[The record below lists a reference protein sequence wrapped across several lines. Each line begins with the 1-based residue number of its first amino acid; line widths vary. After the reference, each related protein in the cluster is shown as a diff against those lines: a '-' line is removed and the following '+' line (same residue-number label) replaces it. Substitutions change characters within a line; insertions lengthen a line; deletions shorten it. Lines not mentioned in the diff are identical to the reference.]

1 MIKQTWVV
9 SDDEKNR
16 ILNLHESATK
26 KQYLGEQT
34 KVITSTGTTTEN
46 KSYPKTPL
54 GNKFEYGKYES
65 DNVKN
70 TILSLKQSIEDFI
83 KNSDSSKF
91 VININAGESQV
102 TNPSG
107 FEEKGSLALAR
118 ANSVKKY
125 FEEIFPDLIK
135 KGILVINSPKDVSSV
150 SIGKT
155 PYGGKGSGDF
165 SNLEKKKKY
174 ESEQFVDFNITGE
187 GTKTVTTINSKF
199 LCDTKSL
206 QNEGGFLSAD
216 ANFTQIVPW
225 KLNRG
230 EGDIFISFDT
240 FTMPDI
246 IYFEYNGKVFGDT
259 SFRGGVSDAYR
270 IFVGTAL
277 RSKFGINSLPA
288 QMGNNKVSSLRPND
302 QRLIQSLDEMK
313 KWGLEESFKNTF
325 GSESSLSNPSW
336 MNFFKDFDKTGNKR
350 KLISNLGG
358 NFPWGILD
366 SPIKQSVVTNIG
378 PIKKVDGI
386 DEIKV
391 INVAPVGTTKWQV
404 SLNCKPSV

>member
-34 KVITSTGTTTEN
+34 KVITSTDTTTEN

-107 FEEKGSLALAR
+107 FEKKGSLALAR

-174 ESEQFVDFNITGE
+174 ESEQFVDFDITGE

-199 LCDTKSL
+199 LCDTKPL
-206 QNEGGFLSAD
+206 QSAGGFLSSD
-216 ANFTQIVPW
+216 ANFTQILPW

-230 EGDIFISFDT
+230 SGKIYITFDT
-240 FTMPDI
+240 FSMPDI

-259 SFRGGVSDAYR
+259 SFRGDEGDTYR
-270 IFVGTAL
+270 IFIGTAL
-277 RSKFGINSLPA
+277 RAKFGTNSLPA
-288 QMGNNKVSSLRPND
+288 QMGKNKVSSLDPKDPR
-302 QRLIQSLDEMK
+302 IIKSLDEMK
-313 KWGLEESFKNTF
+313 RWGVEESFKNTF
-325 GSESSLSNPSW
+325 GSESSLSNPDW
-336 MNFFKDFDKTGNKR
+336 MNLFRKFDKTGNKR
-350 KLISNLGG
+350 GLISNLG
-358 NFPWGILD
+358 NDFPWGILD
-366 SPIKQSVVTNIG
+366 SPIKQSVVRSIG
-378 PIKKVDGI
+378 PIEKIDGI

-391 INVAPVGTTKWQV
+391 INVSPVGTTKWQI